1 VVGEERNE
9 VTLMVDEKDV
19 VGKTAEEMA
28 KDQREI
34 SVSEF
39 FEKNR
44 HLLGY
49 DNLTRAL
56 MTVIKELVDN
66 SLDAAEEARV
76 LPRIWVEVKP
86 NGTDRF
92 RVMVKDNGPG
102 MVDKQIPLAM
112 GKLLYGSKFFRLR
125 QSRGQQGIGGSGSIL
140 YSQLTTGRATNII
153 SSTGNGKTSYYE
165 LMIDVKK
172 NEPEIISH
180 KVIEDGKLWHGLKIE
195 MEIEGRYIESKQSI
209 PEYIKQIAICN
220 PFADIVFDGPNGKV
234 EFVRGANELPPLPK
248 EIMPHPHGVELG
260 IFRRMLKATKARTVA
275 SFLTNDFSRVG
286 TGTAKE
292 VCKLAGIDSKIS
304 PKRLEIA
311 DSEKIFKAFQK
322 AKLMRPPLDCLSP
335 LGEDLL
341 VKGLKK
347 EFNAEFYSA
356 ITRPPEVY
364 RGNPFQV
371 ECAIAYGGELT
382 PDSQVKLLRAS
393 NRVPLLYQEGDCA
406 ITKAVVATDWKRY
419 GLSQSGKSMPTGPAV
434 ILVHL
439 ASVWVPFISESK
451 QAIAA
456 YPDIMKE
463 IKLALQELGRRLQHH
478 VSGKKRIEMQQRRQE
493 IFDRYLPEV
502 ANAVGKLTNKKPE
515 PILNKL
521 KSIVKRSTEVVVD
534 DGSKEEVGRT
544 G

>member
-1 VVGEERNE
+1 
-9 VTLMVDEKDV
+9 MADEKDV
-19 VGKTAEEMA
+19 VGKTAQEMA

-34 SVSEF
+34 AVSEF

-76 LPRIWVEVKP
+76 LPRIWIEIKP

-102 MVDKQIPLAM
+102 MVDKQIPFAM

-125 QSRGQQGIGGSGSIL
+125 QSRGQQGIGGSGAIL
-140 YSQLTTGRATNII
+140 YSQLTTGKATNVI
-153 SSTGNGKTSYYE
+153 SSTGDGKTSYYE

-180 KVIEDGKLWHGLKIE
+180 KIIEDGKLWHGFKIE
-195 MEIEGRYIESKQSI
+195 MELEGRYIESKQSI
-209 PEYIKQIAICN
+209 PEYVKQIAICN
-220 PFADIVFDGPNGKV
+220 PFADIVFDGPNGKL

-260 IFRRMLKATKARTVA
+260 IFRRMIKTTKARTVA

-286 TGTAKE
+286 MGTAKE
-292 VCKLAGIDSKIS
+292 VCKLAGIDPKIS
-304 PKRLEIA
+304 PKRLEMV
-311 DSEKIFKAFQK
+311 DSEKLFKAFQK

-347 EFNAEFYSA
+347 EFNAEFYTS

-371 ECAIAYGGELT
+371 ECAIAYGGELQ
-382 PDSQVKLLRAS
+382 PDGPIKLLRVS

-406 ITKAVVATDWKRY
+406 ITKAVIATDWKRY
-419 GLSQSGKSMPTGPAV
+419 GLQQSGRSIPTGPAI
-434 ILVHL
+434 ILVHF

-478 VSGKKRIEMQQRRQE
+478 VSGKRRVEMQQRRRE

-515 PILNKL
+515 PILIKL
-521 KSIVKRSTEVVVD
+521 KSIIKKSTEVIVNG
-534 DGSKEEVGRT
+534 GSKEEVGNT

>member
-1 VVGEERNE
+1 VVGEKRNE
-9 VTLMVDEKDV
+9 VISMPDEKDV

-34 SVSEF
+34 AVSEF

-76 LPRIWVEVKP
+76 LPRIWIELKP
-86 NGTDRF
+86 NGSDRF

-102 MVDKQIPLAM
+102 MVDKQIPFAM
-112 GKLLYGSKFFRLR
+112 GKLLYGSKFFRVR
-125 QSRGQQGIGGSGSIL
+125 QSRGQQGIGGSGAIL
-140 YSQLTTGRATNII
+140 YSQLTTGKATNII
-153 SSTGNGKTSYYE
+153 SSTGDGKTSYYE

-180 KVIEDGKLWHGLKIE
+180 KVIEDGKLWHGFKIE
-195 MEIEGRYIESKQSI
+195 MELEGRYIESKQSI

-220 PFADIVFDGPNGKV
+220 PFADIVFDGPNGKL

-260 IFRRMLKATKARTVA
+260 IFRRMIKTTKARTIA

-286 TGTAKE
+286 MGTAKE
-292 VCKLAGIDSKIS
+292 VCKLAGIDAKIS
-304 PKRLEIA
+304 PKRLEMV

-347 EFNAEFYSA
+347 EFKAEFYTS

-371 ECAIAYGGELT
+371 ECAIAYGGELQQDG
-382 PDSQVKLLRAS
+382 PVKLLRVS

-406 ITKAVVATDWKRY
+406 ITKAVIATDWKRY
-419 GLSQSGKSMPTGPAV
+419 GLQQSGRSVPTGPAI

-478 VSGKKRIEMQQRRQE
+478 VSGKRRVEMQQRRRE

-515 PILNKL
+515 PILIKL
-521 KSIVKRSTEVVVD
+521 KSIIKKSTEVVVN
-534 DGSKEEVGRT
+534 GGRKEEVGNT

>member
-1 VVGEERNE
+1 M
-9 VTLMVDEKDV
+9 LMVDEKDIA
-19 VGKTAEEMA
+19 GKTAEELA
-28 KDQREI
+28 KGQREI

-49 DNLTRAL
+49 DNPTRAL
-56 MTVIKELVDN
+56 LTVIKELVDN

-76 LPRIWVEVKP
+76 LPRIWIEIKP
-86 NGTDRF
+86 NGVNRF

-102 MVDKQIPLAM
+102 MVDKQIPLAL

-125 QSRGQQGIGGSGSIL
+125 QSRGQQGIGGSGAIL
-140 YSQLTTGRATNII
+140 YSQLTTGKPTNII
-153 SSTGNGKTSYYE
+153 ASTGNGKTSYYE

-172 NEPEIISH
+172 NEPEIVSH
-180 KVIEDGKLWHGLKIE
+180 RLIEDGKLWHGLKVE
-195 MEIEGRYIESKQSI
+195 MDIEGRYVDSKQGI
-209 PEYIKQIAICN
+209 PEYMKQVAIGN

-234 EFVRGANELPPLPK
+234 EFLRGANELPPLPK

-260 IFRRMLKATKARTVA
+260 IFRRMMKASKSRTIA

-286 TGTAKE
+286 AGTAKE
-292 VCKLAGIDSKIS
+292 ICKLAGIDPKIS
-304 PKRLEIA
+304 PKRIEIA
-311 DSEKIFKAFQK
+311 DTEKIFKAIK
-322 AKLMRPPLDCLSP
+322 KVKLMRPPLDCLSP

-341 VKGLKK
+341 IKGLKK
-347 EFNAEFYSA
+347 EFKAEFYAA

-371 ECAIAYGGELT
+371 ECAVAYGGELP
-382 PDSQVKLLRAS
+382 PDAQVTLFRIT

-406 ITKAVVATDWKRY
+406 VSKAVASTDWKRY
-419 GLSQSGKSMPTGPAV
+419 GLQQSGRSLPAGPAV
-434 ILVHL
+434 ILVHIV
-439 ASVWVPFISESK
+439 SVWVPFLSESK

-463 IKLALQELGRRLQHH
+463 IKLSLQELGRKLQHH
-478 VSGKKRIEMQQRRQE
+478 VSGKRRMEMQQRRRE

-502 ANAVGKLTNKKPE
+502 ANAVGKLTNQKPE

-521 KSIVKRSTEVVVD
+521 KSIIKKNTEVVVD
-534 DGSKEEVGRT
+534 GRSKEET
-544 G
+544 GNTG

>member
-1 VVGEERNE
+1 MI
-9 VTLMVDEKDV
+9 LMPDEKDV
-19 VGKTAEEMA
+19 VGKTAQELA
-28 KDQREI
+28 KEQREI

-56 MTVIKELVDN
+56 LTVVKELVDN
-66 SLDAAEEARV
+66 SLDAAEESRV
-76 LPRIWVEVKP
+76 LPRVWIEIKP
-86 NGTDRF
+86 NGSDKF

-102 MVDKQIPLAM
+102 MVDKQIPLAL

-125 QSRGQQGIGGSGSIL
+125 QSRGQQGVGGSGAIL
-140 YSQLTTGRATNII
+140 YSQLTTGKATNII
-153 SSTGNGKTSYYE
+153 SSTGDGKTSYYE

-180 KVIEDGKLWHGLKIE
+180 RIIEDGKLWHGLKIE
-195 MEIEGRYIESKQSI
+195 IEVEGRYIESKQSI
-209 PEYIKQIAICN
+209 PEYIKQVAICN
-220 PFADIVFDGPNGKV
+220 PFADIVFDGPNGRM
-234 EFVRGANELPPLPK
+234 EFPRGANELPPLPK

-260 IFRRMLKATKARTVA
+260 IFRRMLKATKARTIA
-275 SFLTNDFSRVG
+275 SFLTNDFSRIG

-292 VCKLAGIDSKIS
+292 VCKMAGIDPKIS
-304 PKRLEIA
+304 PKRVEIA
-311 DSEKIFKAFQK
+311 DSEKIFKALQK

-341 VKGLKK
+341 IKGLKK

-371 ECAIAYGGELT
+371 ECGIAYGGEIS
-382 PDSQVKLLRAS
+382 PDSQVKLLRVS

-406 ITKAVVATDWKRY
+406 ITKAVVSTDWKRY
-419 GLSQSGKSMPTGPAV
+419 GLQQSGRSTPTGPAV
-434 ILVHL
+434 ILIHFS
-439 ASVWVPFISESK
+439 SVWVPFISESK

-456 YPDIMKE
+456 YPNIMKE

-478 VSGKKRIEMQQRRQE
+478 VSGKRRIEMQQRRRE

-502 ANAVGKLTNKKPE
+502 ANAVAKLTNKKPE

-521 KSIVKRSTEVVVD
+521 MSIIKKSTEVVVD
-534 DGSKEEVGRT
+534 GRGKEEAGNI